1 MVLLE
6 TIAQPSATAPALGS
20 EININDDAHSKYGEI
35 SAIDVQVEV
44 DDNDNND
51 HCPIIESPIHPSK
64 NAIQSVLISDKDNDG
79 IDCLT
84 K

>member
-1 MVLLE
+1 LE

-51 HCPIIESPIHPSK
+51 HCQDTTKTKVEVVLRSSSMIQYAGPSF
-64 NAIQSVLISDKDNDG
+64 
-79 IDCLT
+79 
-84 K
+84 

>member
-1 MVLLE
+1 VVLLE

-51 HCPIIESPIHPSK
+51 HCQDTTKTKVEVVLRSSSMIQYAGPSF
-64 NAIQSVLISDKDNDG
+64 
-79 IDCLT
+79 
-84 K
+84 